1 VNKLVSSLL
10 VLILTAS
17 MLSII
22 PVESYDFDFFTLIK
36 AYWGTSQEIQVSP
49 GDVATLTVI
58 LRYETRGSF
67 QNLAAYLF
75 LPAGFEPVGGG
86 DNVTA
91 YYTGT
96 VSQGSLVNLQF
107 PIFIAPD
114 VEKGSYTANLHL
126 YYSPYF
132 DQPGDELQIPF
143 EVTGKP
149 IINARVLNDS
159 LLEGEQ
165 QVLLELSNDGD
176 AIAKNLKIL
185 EITSSSALA
194 ELDIAVFLGSLEP
207 GDNVTVPLRLFV
219 PTGMNG
225 KILSLAVQVSCL
237 GPRNIVYQV
246 SRTLQMRVEEA
257 EEVEESGVKIT
268 TKFPNVTVEAGKVVQ
283 YPTTIA
289 NVGETDRLLLLSVE
303 PPGDWKV
310 VFKSGAL
317 EVSRLYL
324 EAGQSENLIIE
335 ATPPSTVNMGTY
347 TIPVQ
352 VKSETGAIYKEMEL
366 KATIVGS
373 YGLRLEPSTLLTS
386 VTIGG
391 SAMFTA
397 KVTNTG
403 YSSVTG
409 VGVSVEAQ
417 SGWES
422 SITPIQV
429 ESLRPNE
436 FFTFTLVVT
445 TPGDTVAGDYLITL
459 TGLSDQVESDPVQVR
474 VTATTPTSWGLL
486 GVGIAVVMVF
496 ALLFVF
502 IKFRRR

>member
-1 VNKLVSSLL
+1 VNKLVLSLL

-36 AYWGTSQEIQVSP
+36 AYWGTNQEIQVSP

-132 DQPGDELQIPF
+132 DQPEDELQIPF

-149 IINARVLNDS
+149 IIDAKVLNDS
-159 LLEGEQ
+159 LVEGEQ
-165 QVLLELSNDGD
+165 RVLLELSNDGD
-176 AIAKNLKIL
+176 AIAKNLKIV
-185 EITSSSALA
+185 EITSSSVLA
-194 ELDIAVFLGSLEP
+194 ELDVAESLGSLEP
-207 GDNVTVPLRLFV
+207 GDYATVPLRLFV
-219 PTGMNG
+219 PSGMKG
-225 KILSLAVQVSCL
+225 KILSLAVEVSLL

-246 SRTLQMRVEEA
+246 SKTLQMRVEEA
-257 EEVEESGVKIT
+257 EEVEEAEVKFT
-268 TKFPNVTVEAGKVVQ
+268 TKFPDVTVEAGKVVQ
-283 YPTTIA
+283 YPITITNSGDA
-289 NVGETDRLLLLSVE
+289 DRLMLLSVE
-303 PPGDWKV
+303 PPTNWKV

-317 EVSRLYL
+317 EVSRIYMV
-324 EAGQSENLIIE
+324 AGGSENLIIE
-335 ATPPSTVNMGTY
+335 ATPPSAANISTY
-347 TIPVQ
+347 QIPVQ
-352 VKSETGAIYKEMEL
+352 IKSENGDIYAEMML

-373 YGLRLEPSTLLTS
+373 YAVRLEPSTLLTS
-386 VTIGG
+386 VTTGD
-391 SAMFTA
+391 STTLTA
-397 KVTNTG
+397 KITNTG
-403 YSSVTG
+403 YTPVTG
-409 VGVSVEAQ
+409 VRVSVEAQ

-422 SITPIQV
+422 SVTPIQV

-436 FFTFTLVVT
+436 FFTFTLVVK
-445 TPGDTVAGDYLITL
+445 TPGDTVAGDYMITL
-459 TGLSDQVESDPVQVR
+459 TGLSDQVRSDPVQVR
-474 VTATTPTSWGLL
+474 VTATTPTSWGLI
-486 GVGIAVVMVF
+486 GVGIAVIMVV

>member
-1 VNKLVSSLL
+1 MKKLILSLL
-10 VLILTAS
+10 ILILTAS
-17 MLSII
+17 TLSII
-22 PVESYDFDFFTLIK
+22 PVESYDFDFFRLIK
-36 AYWGTSQEIQVSP
+36 AYWGTNQEIQVSP

-58 LRYETRGSF
+58 LRYETRSSF

-86 DNVTA
+86 DNVTV

-96 VSQGSLVNLQF
+96 VSQGSLVNLEF
-107 PIFIAPD
+107 PIFITPD

-132 DQPGDELQIPF
+132 DQPEDELQIPF

-149 IINARVLNDS
+149 IISAKVLNDS

-176 AIAKNLKIL
+176 AIAKNLKIV

-194 ELDIAVFLGSLEP
+194 ELDIAGFLGSLEP
-207 GDNVTVPLRLFV
+207 GDYATVPLRLFV
-219 PTGMNG
+219 PTGMKG
-225 KILSLAVQVSCL
+225 KILSLAVEVSFL

-246 SRTLQMRVEEA
+246 SKTLQMRVEEA

-268 TKFPNVTVEAGKVVQ
+268 TKFPDVTVEAGKVVQ

-289 NVGETDRLLLLSVE
+289 NLGETDRLLLLSVE
-303 PPGDWKV
+303 PPADWKAS
-310 VFKSGAL
+310 FKSGVL
-317 EVSRLYL
+317 EVSKLYM
-324 EAGQSENLIIE
+324 EAGGSENLVIE
-335 ATPPSTVNMGTY
+335 VTPPSTVSIGAY
-347 TIPVQ
+347 TIPVEIE
-352 VKSETGAIYKEMEL
+352 SEDGAIYTEMEL
-366 KATIVGS
+366 RVTIVGS
-373 YGLRLEPSTLLTS
+373 YALSLEPSTLLTS
-386 VTIGG
+386 VTVGG
-391 SAMFTA
+391 STMLTA
-397 KVTNTG
+397 KVTNIG

-409 VGVSVEAQ
+409 VRVSVEAQ
-417 SGWES
+417 SGWEL

-436 FFTFTLVVT
+436 FFTFTLVLT
-445 TPGDTVAGDYLITL
+445 TPGDAVAGDYLITL

-474 VTATTPTSWGLL
+474 VTATTPTSWGLI
-486 GVGIAVVMVF
+486 GIGIAVVMVF